1 MWGIPVFDHQFDP
14 YPGEF
19 DYHFGPELGQGAFL
33 AQKFGDLRR
42 ISGVEFTWNAP
53 WELGHEFELNQMT
66 FIND

>member
-19 DYHFGPELGQGAFL
+19 DYHFGTELGQGAFR

-42 ISGVEFTWNAP
+42 GV
-53 WELGHEFELNQMT
+53 
-66 FIND
+66 